1 MEILGTIVQLRRHLE
16 LRLGSSS
23 LFCSIGIL
31 FLSPY

>member
-16 LRLGSSS
+16 LRLGCSR
-23 LFCSIGIL
+23 LFHSIDTL